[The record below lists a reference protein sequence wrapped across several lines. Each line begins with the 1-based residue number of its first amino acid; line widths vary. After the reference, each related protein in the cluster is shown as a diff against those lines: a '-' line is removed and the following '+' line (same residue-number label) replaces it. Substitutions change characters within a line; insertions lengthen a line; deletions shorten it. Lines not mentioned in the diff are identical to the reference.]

1 MSKDLEIALDRLVT
15 SYCESFEKTHQSLTI
30 EFDADWPSPCYQET
44 VEEGKMVNWK
54 PILMDQSV
62 TFANLEEA
70 LSLAIHPDLI
80 SYYCRYWSDNIDV
93 RAERGNLQL
102 LFAWNQQDLIRLQQN
117 LVGHVLMKRR
127 LKQPETFFI
136 GLTDEE
142 DFIISLDNHSG
153 QVMLEQIGLVPE
165 EVLAS
170 NLADFINGLTIIS
183 DHQ

>member
-1 MSKDLEIALDRLVT
+1 MSKQLETALDKLIMT
-15 SYCESFEKTHQSLTI
+15 YCESFEKSNQTLTI

-44 VEEGKMVNWK
+44 VEDGEMACWK
-54 PILMDQSV
+54 PVLMDQSV
-62 TFANLEEA
+62 TFSNLEEG
-70 LSLAIHPDLI
+70 LSMAIHPDLI
-80 SYYCRYWSDNIDV
+80 SYYCRYWSNNIDV
-93 RAERGNLQL
+93 KTDRGNLQL

-142 DFIISLDNHSG
+142 DFIISLDNQSG
-153 QVMLEQIGLVPE
+153 QVMLEQIGLVPQ

-170 NLADFINGLTIIS
+170 NLSDFIGGLTVIS
-183 DHQ
+183 EHQ